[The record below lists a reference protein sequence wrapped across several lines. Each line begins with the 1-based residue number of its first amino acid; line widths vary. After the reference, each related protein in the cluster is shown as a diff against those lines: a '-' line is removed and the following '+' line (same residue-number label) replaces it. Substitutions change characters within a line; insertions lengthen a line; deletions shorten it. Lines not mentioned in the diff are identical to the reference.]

1 MYLCLK
7 IICMLRI
14 KKLGFILIFFVF
26 YFVAENSNSQSINK
40 FNATNQRTGIW
51 KKYYSNNRIR
61 YVGQFE
67 NGKEVGVFKFYDMSS
82 SNHPVI
88 IKTFFKDSDSLF
100 VQFYS
105 LDGIINTEGIIR
117 GRKRVGNWKYFYKN
131 GTVMSEENYING
143 SLNGEQVIFYPDG
156 QVTES
161 TLYKEGL
168 LDGFTSKF
176 SSKGVLIEKVCYK
189 EGEPNGLAKYFE
201 LNGNLKETGYYKE
214 GKRVGE
220 WEYYMDGEIVTDDEK
235 KKNKATFT
243 KEKNN

>member
-1 MYLCLK
+1 
-7 IICMLRI
+7 MLRI
-14 KKLGFILIFFVF
+14 KKLSFILIFFVF
-26 YFVAENSNSQSINK
+26 YFASENSNSQSINS
-40 FNATNQRTGIW
+40 FNAANQRTGIW
-51 KKYYSNNRIR
+51 KKYYSNNKIR

-82 SNHPVI
+82 SDHPII

-105 LDGIINTEGIIR
+105 LGGIIKTEGIIR

-131 GTVMSEENYING
+131 GTVMSEENYTNG
-143 SLNGEQVIFYPDG
+143 SLNGEQVIFYPNG
-156 QVTES
+156 QVTEFS
-161 TLYKEGL
+161 IYKAGL
-168 LDGFTSKF
+168 LDGITTKY

-201 LNGNLKETGYYKE
+201 LNGNLKEIGYYNE

-235 KKNKATFT
+235 KKNKAAYA
-243 KEKNN
+243 KEKDN

>member
-1 MYLCLK
+1 
-7 IICMLRI
+7 MLRI

>member
-1 MYLCLK
+1 M
-7 IICMLRI
+7 ISM

-26 YFVAENSNSQSINK
+26 YFVPENSNSQSINS
-40 FNATNQRTGIW
+40 FNADNQRTGIW
-51 KKYYSNNRIR
+51 KKYYSNNKIR

-82 SNHPVI
+82 SKHPVI
-88 IKTFFKDSDSLF
+88 VKTFFKDSDSLF

-105 LDGIINTEGIIR
+105 LDGIIKTEGIMR

-131 GTVMSEENYING
+131 GTVMSEENYTNG

-156 QVTES
+156 QVTEFA
-161 TLYKEGL
+161 LYKEGL
-168 LDGFTSKF
+168 LDGFTSKY

-201 LNGNLKETGYYKE
+201 LNGNLKETGYYKK
-214 GKRVGE
+214 GKRVGK

-235 KKNKATFT
+235 KKNKSTFT
-243 KEKNN
+243 KEKEN

>member
-1 MYLCLK
+1 
-7 IICMLRI
+7 MLRI

-220 WEYYMDGEIVTDDEK
+220 WEYYMDGEIVADDEK

>member
-1 MYLCLK
+1 
-7 IICMLRI
+7 MLRI

-235 KKNKATFT
+235 NKNKATFT